1 MSIIRITWVYLR
13 VPKLKIKLMKS
24 KALFNYIV
32 DQVNWVYE
40 SYPNSRSQGRRKTV
54 ILRKCAIFLRLGLNK
69 DKN

>member
-40 SYPNSRSQGRRKTV
+40 SYPNSRPQTV